1 MSFFLWAYLIVI
13 GIAAGLLW
21 LCRRDDTD
29 E

>member
-13 GIAAGLLW
+13 GIAAALLW
-21 LCRRDDTD
+21 LCRKDDTD